1 MGQEGNICASDRFL
15 PQIKADQ
22 WGVTVYVLTR
32 DDLHSNITIYG
43 DITCTSINLT
53 QDVI

>member
-43 DITCTSINLT
+43 DATCTSINLT